1 MQDGY
6 LVIPTGIPEGLII
19 PISNVKD
26 SSYLNNL
33 LDAINGAVHEGLEHV
48 GVIERVCVAYA
59 HEQDVSWQPGNH
71 VHHHAA
77 GLQVWSRES

>member
-1 MQDGY
+1 MHDGH
-6 LVIPTGIPEGLII
+6 LVIPTGVPEGPII
-19 PISNVKD
+19 PVANVKG
-26 SSYLNNL
+26 SSYLNCL

-59 HEQDVSWQPGNH
+59 HEQDVSRQPGNH
-71 VHHHAA
+71 IHHHTA